1 MCRCFDDDNAEYELL
16 ELFVKKGAGGWR
28 PVIIVL
34 HCFSRLFSVG
44 NIYLLQEQMIFTTD
58 EEGEWGQLQ
67 SLKELKLFLI
77 IGKLR

>member
-58 EEGEWGQLQ
+58 EEGEGAT
-67 SLKELKLFLI
+67 SIVKRVKI
-77 IGKLR
+77 VSNYR